1 MLKYHNKK
9 GPQSVPVAQVYGRN
23 NNQAIVKYKDLH
35 RHSDRKMSLFAEVF
49 PKVRKNPSKIRQVIL
64 ALGLL
69 AITPPQPVKATASDA
84 THLVTSEAR
93 RQGVPVGFALK
104 MARIES
110 GVRCHNH
117 NKRSS
122 ASGPLQ
128 VLRGTARSLGYRG
141 DIRRASCAT
150 QTHYGM
156 KHLAMCWR
164 AAKGRPA
171 LAKRCHQSGI
181 SAVYGRRR

>member
-1 MLKYHNKK
+1 MRKK
-9 GPQSVPVAQVYGRN
+9 QEQGVMVGDE
-23 NNQAIVKYKDLH
+23 IVKSHCNIKPITAQPTVFTTFVIITLF
-35 RHSDRKMSLFAEVF
+35 SLL
-49 PKVRKNPSKIRQVIL
+49 PNP
-64 ALGLL
+64 G
-69 AITPPQPVKATASDA
+69 PVHATASDA

-110 GVRCHNH
+110 GIRCHNH

-128 VLRGTARSLGYRG
+128 VLRGTARSMGYRG

-156 KHLAMCWR
+156 RHLAMCWR

-171 LAKRCHQSGI
+171 LAKRCHQQGI

>member
-1 MLKYHNKK
+1 MTYL
-9 GPQSVPVAQVYGRN
+9 PQKQKPALPYPIEIIECR
-23 NNQAIVKYKDLH
+23 
-35 RHSDRKMSLFAEVF
+35 SDEKRSFSAY
-49 PKVRKNPSKIRQVIL
+49 
-64 ALGLL
+64 GLL
-69 AITPPQPVKATASDA
+69 SNATRQNVLTSLRGALAGALLMGGIAPATASDA

-104 MARIES
+104 MAKIES
-110 GVRCHNH
+110 GIRCHNH

-128 VLRGTARSLGYRG
+128 VLRGTARSMGYRG

-156 KHLAMCWR
+156 RHLAMCWR

-171 LAKRCHQSGI
+171 LAKRCHQQGI